1 MDKNLLLL
9 WNSVSSGNIK
19 HVEIAEVLQLSPKQ
33 TTRYLKKWSE
43 EGWLTF
49 TSGRGR
55 GNVSNLMWLTNVEEL
70 YEDQLMKVIEEEPV
84 ETSSKYLLY
93 DWSEDSKLRLMNKFR
108 LKFGYV
114 QSKNQP
120 DKLIIPRR
128 HPLITMH
135 PLEAADV
142 HSANMVANVFNRLVA
157 VDEHGLISPELVHS
171 WDETTVKLRLYLKK
185 DIKFHDGSVL
195 TADDIVVCLDKL
207 RTHQY
212 FKELW
217 EPIQEIKVVAPLTI
231 DILFPSGCSYCLQ
244 LLGTMNASIYKESKG
259 HVFGTGSFYLEDYQD
274 FKVTLAAFKD
284 YFQERPLLDLVEFV
298 QVPKDFSVVYQ
309 TSTNEETNSTF
320 QVESDSG
327 FGVVIMN
334 THRKSDIQRKEV
346 RDYLHYV
353 ISKYRYDINRVHSRG
368 MPNHKSCLIG
378 HDQNY
383 TVPKVKRP
391 HFEKPLVV
399 KIVNYTENTTMWLK
413 EIFEKEGVPV
423 ELKWLS
429 FGDMI
434 TNPIKNHEVDLF
446 IHGEVFEMNQN
457 FSFYFFLKNGHSPL
471 ANIIKSDVTFT
482 NILAEY
488 VHTPFAEWTSLNLKM
503 ERALMEASIMIPLYY
518 EKRQIPFSAD
528 LMNINIKHYGYVDFS
543 KLWVRPNITE

>member
-1 MDKNLLLL
+1 MDKNLLHL

-19 HVEIAEVLQLSPKQ
+19 QIEIAKVLQVSQKQ
-33 TTRYLKKWSE
+33 TSRYIQKWTE

-49 TSGRGR
+49 MSGRGR
-55 GNVSNLMWLTNVEEL
+55 GNVSNLQWLKDVEDI
-70 YEDQLMKVIEEEPV
+70 YEEQLMKLIDEEPV

-93 DWSEDSKLRLMNKFR
+93 DWSTDSKLRLMNEFR

-114 QSKNQP
+114 QSKDQP

-128 HPLITMH
+128 HPLRTMH

-142 HSANMVANVFNRLVA
+142 HSASMVANVFNRLVA
-157 VDEHGLISPELVHS
+157 VDEHGCISPELVHS
-171 WDETTVKLRLYLKK
+171 WDETSVKLRLYLKK
-185 DIKFHDGSVL
+185 DIKFHNGSVL
-195 TADDIVVCLDKL
+195 TADDVVECLDKL
-207 RTHQY
+207 RSHPY
-212 FKELW
+212 FKDLW
-217 EPIQEIKVVAPLTI
+217 QPILEIKVVAPLTL
-231 DILFPSGCSYCLQ
+231 DILYPSGCSYCLQ

-259 HVFGTGSFYLEDYQD
+259 HVFGTGGFYLEDYQEL
-274 FKVTLAAFKD
+274 KVTLAAFKD
-284 YFQERPLLDLVEFV
+284 YFQERPLLDSVEFI
-298 QVPKDFSVVYQ
+298 QVPKDFDIVYRS
-309 TSTNEETNSTF
+309 STQEEPNSTF

-334 THRKSDIQRKEV
+334 RHRKSDIQRKEV
-346 RDYLHYV
+346 RNYLHYV
-353 ISKYRYDINRVHSRG
+353 IAKYRHDINRVHSRG

-391 HFEKPLVV
+391 HFEKPLVI
-399 KIVNYTENTTMWLK
+399 KLVNYTENTTMWLK

-429 FGDMI
+429 FGDMVS
-434 TNPIKNHEVDLF
+434 NDAKNQEVDLF

-457 FSFYFFLKNGHSPL
+457 FSFYFFLKNGYSPL
-471 ANIIKSDVTFT
+471 ANIIKSDETLSE
-482 NILAEY
+482 ILEDY
-488 VHTPFAEWTSLNLKM
+488 IHTPFEEWTSLNLMM
-503 ERALMEASIMIPLYY
+503 ERALLEASTMIPLYY

-528 LMNINIKHYGYVDFS
+528 LMNINIKHFGYVDFS
-543 KLWVRPNITE
+543 KLWVRPNIAE

>member
-1 MDKNLLLL
+1 MDKNLLRL

-19 HVEIAEVLQLSPKQ
+19 QFEIAEVLQLSSKQ
-33 TTRYLKKWSE
+33 ASRYIQKWTK
-43 EGWLTF
+43 EGWLIF
-49 TSGRGR
+49 KSGRGR
-55 GNVSNLMWLTNVEEL
+55 GNVSNLKWLKNVEEL
-70 YEDQLMKVIEEEPV
+70 YEEQLMKVINEEPV
-84 ETSSKYLLY
+84 EISSKYLLY
-93 DWSEDSKLRLMNKFR
+93 DWSQDSKLRLMNKFR

-114 QSKNQP
+114 QSKDQP

-128 HPLITMH
+128 HPLLTMH

-157 VDEHGLISPELVHS
+157 VDEHGFISPELVHS
-171 WDETTVKLRLYLKK
+171 WDETPSKLRLYLKK

-195 TADDIVVCLDKL
+195 TADDIIVCLDKL
-207 RTHQY
+207 RSHRY

-217 EPIQEIKVVAPLTI
+217 GPIQEIKVVAPLTI
-231 DILFPSGCSYCLQ
+231 DILFPLGCSYCLQ
-244 LLGTMNASIYKESKG
+244 LLGTMNASIYKETKG
-259 HVFGTGSFYLEDYQD
+259 DVYGTGGFFSEHNDL
-274 FKVTLAAFKD
+274 KTTLFAFKD
-284 YFQERPLLDLVEFV
+284 YFQERPLLDIVEFI
-298 QVPKDFSVVYQ
+298 QVPRDFDIVYRSATQ
-309 TSTNEETNSTF
+309 EKPNSTF

-353 ISKYRYDINRVHSRG
+353 ISIYRYDINRVHSRG

-399 KIVNYTENTTMWLK
+399 RIVNYTENTTMWLK

-434 TNPIKNHEVDLF
+434 TNDVKNQEVDLF

-457 FSFYFFLKNGHSPL
+457 FSFYFFLKNGYSPL
-471 ANIIKSDVTFT
+471 ANIIKTDVTLT
-482 NILAEY
+482 KILAEY
-488 VHTPFAEWTSLNLKM
+488 IHTPFAEWTSLNLKM
-503 ERALMEASIMIPLYY
+503 EKALMELSIMIPLYY
-518 EKRQIPFSAD
+518 EKRQIPFSTD